1 MQTLVERGCG
11 LDVHQATVVACLL
24 MVRREGKV
32 QKQMRTFGTTT
43 RELVSLREWLLS
55 EGCTHV
61 ALESTGVY
69 WKPIYAILAG
79 ALEIVVANAQHIKK
93 VPGRKTDVKDGE
105 WIADLL
111 CHGLLRSSFVPPKP
125 IRELRDLMR
134 YRRKLMESQAAERN
148 RLLKVLETAN
158 IKLANVATDV
168 FGMSGRLML
177 RALIAAKATPQEMA
191 ELAKGLLHKKIPE
204 LQLALEGKLEEHHRF
219 LLELQLQRLEAAE
232 KDLAALEQR
241 IRQKLEPY
249 AAQLGLLDEIP
260 GVDWTLAA
268 VIIAEL
274 GVDMSVF
281 GSVSQLASWAGLCP
295 GNNESAGKRKSS
307 RIPSGNVYL
316 KSGLVEAAKRRR
328 PSQRY
333 LSERQVFSS
342 QGTSRLQAGGGGH
355 RAQDLGR
362 DLSQA
367 FSESLL
373 QRLGRS
379 LPRQAQQEPP
389 HAKPGASPGTFGL
402 PGHTDATKSGIGTDN
417 FHDRRLGGSRWCL
430 RRTRCAMGFERQFGA
445 REVCEWVRES
455 RVGSMCAA
463 AKSCQSVG
471 GRWGGRWRWMSA

>member
-24 MVRREGKV
+24 IVRKDGRV

-43 RELVSLREWLLS
+43 RELVVLREWLLS

-61 ALESTGVY
+61 AMESTGVY
-69 WKPIYAILAG
+69 WKPIYAILEG
-79 ALEIVVANAQHIKK
+79 TLEIVVANAQHIKK
-93 VPGRKTDVKDGE
+93 VPGRKTDVKDAE

-134 YRRKLMESQAAERN
+134 YRRKLVESQAAERN

-177 RALIAAKATPQEMA
+177 RALIAGKATPQEMA
-191 ELAKGLLHKKIPE
+191 ELAKGLLRKKIPE

-232 KDLAALEQR
+232 KDLALLEQR
-241 IRQKLEPY
+241 IRQMLEPY
-249 AAQLGLLDEIP
+249 ATQLALLDEIP

-281 GSVSQLASWAGLCP
+281 GSVSQLASWAGVCP

-316 KSGLVEAAKRRR
+316 KSGLVEAANAAVRAKSTYLRDKFFRLKARRGYKRAVVAIAHKILVAI
-328 PSQRY
+328 Y
-333 LSERQVFSS
+333 HMLSHQVSYN
-342 QGTSRLQAGGGGH
+342 
-355 RAQDLGR
+355 DLG
-362 DLSQA
+362 DLYLDKLNQNHLTRNLVHRL
-367 FSESLL
+367 E
-373 QRLGRS
+373 RLGYAVT
-379 LPRQAQQEPP
+379 LTLQQ
-389 HAKPGASPGTFGL
+389 K
-402 PGHTDATKSGIGTDN
+402 
-417 FHDRRLGGSRWCL
+417 
-430 RRTRCAMGFERQFGA
+430 
-445 REVCEWVRES
+445 
-455 RVGSMCAA
+455 AA
-463 AKSCQSVG
+463 
-471 GRWGGRWRWMSA
+471 